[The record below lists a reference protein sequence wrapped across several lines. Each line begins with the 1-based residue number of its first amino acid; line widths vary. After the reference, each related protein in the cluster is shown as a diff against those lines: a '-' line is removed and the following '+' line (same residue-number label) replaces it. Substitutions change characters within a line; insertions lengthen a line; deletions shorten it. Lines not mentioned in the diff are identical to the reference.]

1 MTQTRWSAAARPALR
16 HLLGVGALLLLGAML
31 LLRWY
36 PQPFDELAHGRALW
50 ALLALGLLMSG
61 PLLTFIL
68 YRTEKPRYQWRFDMA
83 LIAVL
88 QLGVLVYGLW
98 QLAQARPVVLGF
110 EGDRVRLVQAG
121 DLSAGQ
127 LDQAQ
132 LGLGQLG
139 YDGPRWLGVQLLA
152 NTDPQYAK
160 SVQQAMLG
168 LHPAL
173 RPERWRPYASQQAQV
188 QQALKP
194 MAALRELHPGV
205 GARIDQAVAATGA
218 AEAEL
223 GFVPLMHGDDS
234 DWVVLLRRSDA
245 TPLGYV
251 PLTGWQVAP

>member
-1 MTQTRWSAAARPALR
+1 MTPTRWRAAARPALW
-16 HLLGVGALLLLGAML
+16 HLLAVGALLLLVAL
-31 LLRWY
+31 LLRRWY
-36 PQPFDELAHGRALW
+36 PQPFDQLAHGRALW
-50 ALLALGLLMSG
+50 ALLALGLLVSG

-68 YRTEKPRYQWRFDMA
+68 FRPDKPRYQWRVDMA
-83 LIAVL
+83 LIAAL
-88 QLGVLVYGLW
+88 QLGVLGFGLW

-110 EGDRVRLVQAG
+110 EGDRVRMVQAG
-121 DLSAGQ
+121 ELSAGQ
-127 LDQAQ
+127 LDQAPP
-132 LGLGQLG
+132 GLGQLG
-139 YDGPRWLGVQLLA
+139 YAGPRWLGVQLLA

-168 LHPAL
+168 LHPVL

-188 QQALKP
+188 QQALQP
-194 MAALRELHPGV
+194 LAALRALHPGA
-205 GARIDQAVAATGA
+205 GATIDQAIAASGA

-251 PLTGWQVAP
+251 PLSGWQAAP